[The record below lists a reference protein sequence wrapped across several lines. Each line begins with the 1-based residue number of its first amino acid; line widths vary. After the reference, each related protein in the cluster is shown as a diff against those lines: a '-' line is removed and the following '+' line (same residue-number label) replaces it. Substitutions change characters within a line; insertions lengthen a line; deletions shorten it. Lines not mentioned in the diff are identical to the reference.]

1 MATASTYQHR
11 HGIGFDIHDHGIHSN
26 CSPHRL
32 GNSQSRVLG
41 RNPDSNDNHSR
52 KPIKTRTI
60 NLQNSCL
67 GSPEKPNTRA
77 RGPAR
82 HQTDETGS
90 GTETAGQV
98 REKLGQEA
106 NTETLSAFVS
116 KGIYHPLSAFDTHA
130 TSMQCTQTDLSVMGL
145 SEFLENNPLALE
157 SRSLPSNAEQLAK
170 HYAGH
175 FEWVL
180 SFPAKTSPEECA
192 HPICCHENPESCGY
206 TGSRE
211 CAHPNCSHEHP
222 ERCGYQGFEKPKKL
236 LYFGCN
242 LVPRRSKSTPNVLLG
257 TDNGDQSADI
267 YTVVATKLDD
277 VEQSDVIVDNAVPT
291 SIAIHPEASHL
302 EIGTS
307 DITRETIDEETESM
321 MGDRAGEFENTI
333 VQMDTDS
340 SVAEDT
346 SVYHTDDELRD
357 DHRQIDRG
365 HRHEPQ
371 ASFESDSLLI
381 GEYQFEEERDEARE
395 SDSHSADDRHVQD
408 EARMWET
415 DSCHRFHHH
424 SLEMMDGCHQ
434 GSHMRWE
441 TEQHDRYRQ
450 HLSDAIEDG
459 MESTR
464 LFSPIP
470 SPASRIEDSV
480 EALDKL
486 EDESEAVNDFA
497 QIHRISS
504 PVDARRPSIASLHRT
519 PKAAP
524 PQRTSSKRTGAATVR
539 LKDVDRSSTLRKS
552 SSMSFA
558 EDKAAAKKK
567 GTASQPAS
575 LLPPRPLAKSNKA
588 STVSLFELPGKA
600 VGRRLKEQRASRLSQ
615 QNNSEH
621 APSIDDSWTAPPKV
635 RVRSTRTSTR
645 AASEIPGETTSRRR
659 KEELEAKQRTQ
670 EEDRKG
676 CEPKSRSVRGSVSRA
691 ANPRETV
698 VSRVRQ
704 GRPSVGRA
712 FEDHNAS
719 GYAEPRSPVSKAP
732 ATASFASPTASSA
745 NKRNSTLG
753 KSAASTKRQS
763 YNAATLPARG
773 RLSMIDSLSAANAGR
788 GTSRASAGS
797 NRSGVTGSS
806 TVSRH
811 STVSAE
817 EAQKQR
823 QRGKE
828 VVKSDNDH
836 TAGRERER
844 HEREEAA
851 KRARKEAADRSRM
864 QSREWADKHAH
875 KAATLDGKKKRDS
888 MVGISQAMRL
898 RFTS

>member
-1 MATASTYQHR
+1 MATTTTYQHR
-11 HGIGFDIHDHGIHSN
+11 HGIGFDIHDHGVHSR

-32 GNSQSRVLG
+32 GNNQSRVQD
-41 RNPDSNDNHSR
+41 RNPDSSHNHSR
-52 KPIKTRTI
+52 KPIKIQTL
-60 NLQNSCL
+60 NLQNTFL
-67 GSPEKPNTRA
+67 GSPEKANTRA
-77 RGPAR
+77 RGTAR
-82 HQTDETGS
+82 HQSDEPGPE
-90 GTETAGQV
+90 TETASQV
-98 REKLGQEA
+98 REKLGEEA
-106 NTETLSAFVS
+106 NSEALSAFVS
-116 KGIYHPLSAFDTHA
+116 K
-130 TSMQCTQTDLSVMGL
+130 
-145 SEFLENNPLALE
+145 EFLENNPLALE
-157 SRSLPSNAEQLAK
+157 SRNLPSNAEQLAK

-192 HPICCHENPESCGY
+192 HPICSHDNPESCGS

-211 CAHPNCSHEHP
+211 CAHPTCSHGHP
-222 ERCGYQGFEKPKKL
+222 QRCGYQGFENPKKL

-242 LVPRRSKSTPNVLLG
+242 LVPRRSKSTPDVLLG

-277 VEQSDVIVDNAVPT
+277 VEQSDVVVDNAVPT
-291 SIAIHPEASHL
+291 SITIHPEASHL
-302 EIGTS
+302 EISTS
-307 DITRETIDEETESM
+307 HITRETIDEETESM

-333 VQMDTDS
+333 VQMDADS

-346 SVYHTDDELRD
+346 SVYHTDDEVRD
-357 DHRQIDRG
+357 DHRQMDMA

-395 SDSHSADDRHVQD
+395 SDSHLVDGHHVQD

-415 DSCHRFHHH
+415 DSCHRYHHH
-424 SLEMMDGCHQ
+424 SLETLDGCHQ
-434 GSHMRWE
+434 ESHMRWE
-441 TEQHDRYRQ
+441 TEQHHRYRQ
-450 HLSDAIEDG
+450 HLSEAIEDG

-486 EDESEAVNDFA
+486 EDELEAANALA
-497 QIHRISS
+497 QIHRILS
-504 PVDARRPSIASLHRT
+504 PVDARRPSIASLQRT

-524 PQRTSSKRTGAATVR
+524 PLRTSSKKTGAATVR

-558 EDKAAAKKK
+558 EDKAAAIKK
-567 GTASQPAS
+567 GTATQPTS
-575 LLPPRPLAKSNKA
+575 LLPPRPPAKSNKA
-588 STVSLFELPGKA
+588 PTVASFELPGEA
-600 VGRRLKEQRASRLSQ
+600 VARRLKEHRASRLSQ

-621 APSIDDSWTAPPKV
+621 AASMDDSWTAPPKV
-635 RVRSTRTSTR
+635 RVRSIRTSTR
-645 AASEIPGETTSRRR
+645 AASELPGETMSRCRR
-659 KEELEAKQRTQ
+659 EELEAKQRAQ

-676 CEPKSRSVRGSVSRA
+676 RESKSRSVRGSVSKA

-698 VSRVRQ
+698 VSRARQ
-704 GRPSVGRA
+704 GRPSVARA
-712 FEDHNAS
+712 FEDNNAS

-753 KSAASTKRQS
+753 RSAASTKRQS

-806 TVSRH
+806 TVSRR

-823 QRGKE
+823 QRGKG
-828 VVKSDNDH
+828 VVKRDNDH
-836 TAGRERER
+836 TAERERER
-844 HEREEAA
+844 HEREEVA

-875 KAATLDGKKKRDS
+875 KAATRDGKKKRDS
-888 MVGISQAMRL
+888 MVGSSQTMRL